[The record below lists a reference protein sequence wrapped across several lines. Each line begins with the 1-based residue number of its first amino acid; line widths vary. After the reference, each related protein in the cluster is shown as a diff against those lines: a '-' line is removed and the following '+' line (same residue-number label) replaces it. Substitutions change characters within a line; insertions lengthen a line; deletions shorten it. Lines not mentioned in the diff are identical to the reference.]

1 MANLINEEDRNRLY
15 TKVLHRLGAP
25 IRAIELE
32 REQLDS
38 LLEIAVEDYSELLNN
53 WLTESQWGS
62 LAGLDLD
69 IQDVQKKL
77 MTRDL
82 NFVRQ
87 FTYAYSKQVGLN
99 ASGTYELKKDY
110 ITLVKN
116 QQAYVIPANREINE
130 VLWFTPPSL
139 DQSIVDPF
147 LGMWGMEFGGMGMGT
162 AQVGMGSY
170 YVMPSFDILL
180 RLQDRNLKNRI
191 LRSEFTYKITGG
203 PNGTKI
209 LHLLNVP
216 GGKYDFNSNRFYDG
230 KVWYMYYDVADKDRD
245 ACLAENKD
253 IIRLPSDVPLDNLIY
268 EDLNDQ
274 SKTWI
279 RRYFTALSKETLG
292 RTRGKFSGKLK
303 IPDDE
308 LTLDYESLLNESKS
322 EIEDLKKEV
331 MDRLERMRNDVMLK
345 RKAEEGESLNKA
357 LSYIPFKNPYNVI

>member
-1 MANLINEEDRNRLY
+1 MALLINEEERQRLY
-15 TKVLHRLGAP
+15 KKVLHRLGAP
-25 IRAIELE
+25 VRAIELE

-38 LLEIAVEDYSELLNN
+38 LLEMSVEDYSEILNN

-62 LAGLDLD
+62 LANLDLD
-69 IQDVQKKL
+69 IQEVQTKL

-82 NFVRQ
+82 DFVRQ

-110 ITLVKN
+110 ITLEKGV
-116 QQAYVIPANREINE
+116 QAYSIPANREINE
-130 VLWFTPPSL
+130 VLWFTPPTL

-147 LGMWGMEFGGMGMGT
+147 LGMWGFEFGGMGT
-162 AQVGMGSY
+162 AQVGMGAY
-170 YVMPSFDILL
+170 YIAPSFDILL
-180 RLQDRNLKNRI
+180 RMQDRNLKNRI
-191 LRSEFTYKITGG
+191 LRSEFIYKITGG

-209 LHLLNVP
+209 LHLMNVP
-216 GGKYDFNSNRFYDG
+216 GGRYDFTSPMFYNG
-230 KVWYMYYDVADKDRD
+230 KVWYMYYDTADKDRD

-253 IIRLPSDVPLDNLIY
+253 IIRLPSDVPLNNIAY

-274 SKTWI
+274 SKTWV
-279 RRYFTALSKETLG
+279 RRYFTALVKETLG

-308 LTLDYESLLNESKS
+308 LTLDYESLLSESKA
-322 EIEDLKKEV
+322 ETEELRKE
-331 MDRLERMRNDVMLK
+331 MGERLDRMRNEAMLE
-345 RKAEEGESLNKA
+345 RKAKEGENLNKA

>member
-1 MANLINEEDRNRLY
+1 MANQITPEEKTRLY
-15 TKVLHRLGAP
+15 TKILHRLGAP
-25 IRAIELE
+25 VRAIEVE
-32 REQLDS
+32 SEQFDS
-38 LLEIAVEDYSELLNN
+38 MLEIAVEDYSEILNN

-62 LAGLDLD
+62 LANLDLE
-69 IQDVQKKL
+69 IQDVQSKL

-110 ITLVKN
+110 ITLKKG
-116 QQAYVIPANREINE
+116 QQAYQIPANREINE
-130 VLWFTPPSL
+130 VLWFTPPTL

-147 LGMWGMEFGGMGMGT
+147 LGMYGMEFGGMGT

-170 YVMPSFDILL
+170 YVMPTFDILL
-180 RLQDRNLKNRI
+180 RMQDRNIKNRI

-203 PNGTKI
+203 PNGTKM

-216 GGKYDFNSNRFYDG
+216 GGRYDFTSHKFYEG

-253 IIRLPSDVPLDNLIY
+253 IVRLPSDVPLKNIPY
-268 EDLNDQ
+268 ESLNDQ
-274 SKTWI
+274 SKTWV
-279 RRYFTALSKETLG
+279 RRYFTALMKEVLG

-308 LTLDYESLLNESKS
+308 LTMDYESLLRESAT
-322 EIEDLKKEV
+322 EIEQLKKE
-331 MDRLERMRNDVMLK
+331 MGERLDRMRNDVMLK

-357 LSYIPFKNPYNVI
+357 LSYLPFKNPYNVI

>member
-1 MANLINEEDRNRLY
+1 MPNQINEAERVRLY
-15 TKVLHRLGAP
+15 TKILHRLGAP
-25 IRAIELE
+25 VRAVELE

-38 LLEIAVEDYSELLNN
+38 LLETAVEDYSEILNN

-62 LAGLDLD
+62 LANLDLD
-69 IQDVQKKL
+69 IQDVQSKL

-110 ITLVKN
+110 VTLVKG
-116 QQAYVIPANREINE
+116 QQAYQIPANREINE
-130 VLWFTPPSL
+130 VLWFTPPTL

-147 LGMWGMEFGGMGMGT
+147 LGMWGFEFGGMGT
-162 AQVGMGSY
+162 AQVGMGAY
-170 YVMPSFDILL
+170 YVAPTFDILL
-180 RLQDRNLKNRI
+180 RMQDRNIKNRI
-191 LRSEFTYKITGG
+191 LRSEFIYKLTGG
-203 PNGTKI
+203 PNGTKM

-216 GGKYDFNSNRFYDG
+216 GGKYDFTSSRFYQG
-230 KVWYMYYDVADKDRD
+230 KVWYMYYDTADKDRD

-253 IIRLPSDVPLDNLIY
+253 IIRLPSDVPLSNIPY
-268 EDLNDQ
+268 ETLNDQ

-279 RRYFTALSKETLG
+279 RRYLTALMKETLG
-292 RTRGKFSGKLK
+292 KTRGKFSGKLK

-308 LTLDYESLLNESKS
+308 LTMNYESLESEAKA
-322 EIEDLKKEV
+322 EIETLKKE
-331 MDRLERMRNDVMLK
+331 MSERLDRMRNDAMLK

>member
-1 MANLINEEDRNRLY
+1 MATQINEQDRERLY
-15 TKVLHRLGAP
+15 KKVLHRLGAP
-25 IRAIELE
+25 VRAIELE

-38 LLEIAVEDYSELLNN
+38 LLETAVEDYSEILNN

-62 LAGLDLD
+62 LANLDLD
-69 IQDVQKKL
+69 IQEVQTKL

-82 NFVRQ
+82 DFVRQ

-110 ITLVKN
+110 VTLQNN
-116 QQAYVIPANREINE
+116 QQVYQIPANREINE

-147 LGMWGMEFGGMGMGT
+147 LGMWGMEFGGTGT
-162 AQVGMGSY
+162 AQVGMGAY
-170 YVMPSFDILL
+170 YVAPTFDILL
-180 RLQDRNLKNRI
+180 RMQDRNLKNRI
-191 LRSEFTYKITGG
+191 LRSEFIYKITGG
-203 PNGTKI
+203 PNGTKM

-216 GGKYDFNSNRFYDG
+216 GGRYDFSSERFYKG
-230 KVWYMYYDVADKDRD
+230 RVWYMYYDTADKNRD
-245 ACLAENKD
+245 ACLLENKD
-253 IIRLPSDVPLDNLIY
+253 IIRLPSDVPLHNIAY
-268 EDLNDQ
+268 EDLNDP

-279 RRYFTALSKETLG
+279 RRYFTALMKETLG

-308 LTLDYESLLNESKS
+308 LTLDYESLLSESKT
-322 EIEDLKKEV
+322 E
-331 MDRLERMRNDVMLK
+331 MDALREEMLGRLERMRNEVMLE
-345 RKAEEGESLNKA
+345 RKAKEGESLNKA

>member
-1 MANLINEEDRNRLY
+1 MIQILPAERERLY
-15 TKVLHRLGAP
+15 KKVLHRLGAP
-25 IRAIELE
+25 VRAIELE
-32 REQLDS
+32 SEQMDS
-38 LLEIAVEDYSELLNN
+38 LLELSVEDYSEILNN

-62 LAGLDLD
+62 LANLDLD
-69 IQDVQKKL
+69 MQDFQTKL

-110 ITLVKN
+110 ITLVRG
-116 QQAYVIPANREINE
+116 QQAYSIPANREINE
-130 VLWFTPPSL
+130 VLWFTPPTL

-147 LGMWGMEFGGMGMGT
+147 LGMWGFEFGGMGT
-162 AQVGMGSY
+162 AQVGMGAY
-170 YVMPSFDILL
+170 YVAPTFDILL
-180 RLQDRNLKNRI
+180 RMQDRNIKNRI
-191 LRSEFTYKITGG
+191 LRSEFIYKLTGG

-216 GGKYDFNSNRFYDG
+216 GGKYDFTSSHFYRG
-230 KVWYMYYDVADKDRD
+230 KVWYMYYDTADRNRD
-245 ACLAENKD
+245 ECLAENKD
-253 IIRLPSDVPLDNLIY
+253 IIRLPSDVPLHNIDY
-268 EDLNDQ
+268 ADLNDQ
-274 SKTWI
+274 SKTWV
-279 RRYFTALSKETLG
+279 RRYFTALMKETLG

-308 LTLDYESLLNESKS
+308 LTLDYESLLSESKS
-322 EIEDLKKEV
+322 EIDDLKEELLN
-331 MDRLERMRNDVMLK
+331 RLERMRNEVMLK